1 MTRAGYGVD
10 RIDRQELSWQQMTA
24 MIDGLMDDHT
34 SHTFASAAGWAYVP
48 SAEEVFFYNELD
60 VKLAMNRG
68 KNQPAPPPTP
78 RPWEKKRD
86 RFVAPT
92 VDPQS
97 RKRRDALMKRLGLAG
112 PQDEA
117 KHAETTE

>member
-1 MTRAGYGVD
+1 MD

-34 SHTFASAAGWAYVP
+34 SHTFASAAGWSYVP

-86 RFVAPT
+86 RFVAPQS
-92 VDPQS
+92 DPEKL
-97 RKRRDALMKRLGLAG
+97 KRRDALMKRLGLAG
-112 PQDEA
+112 DQDGLESA
-117 KHAETTE
+117 KTTE